1 MSQLSGVVGPGL
13 RAARGTRIWL
23 HTCPMTEGRQ
33 HSPRLR
39 DIRRAQLAIA
49 ISIAVA
55 VAVVV
60 LGLLSWR

>member
-1 MSQLSGVVGPGL
+1 MS
-13 RAARGTRIWL
+13 
-23 HTCPMTEGRQ
+23 EGRQ